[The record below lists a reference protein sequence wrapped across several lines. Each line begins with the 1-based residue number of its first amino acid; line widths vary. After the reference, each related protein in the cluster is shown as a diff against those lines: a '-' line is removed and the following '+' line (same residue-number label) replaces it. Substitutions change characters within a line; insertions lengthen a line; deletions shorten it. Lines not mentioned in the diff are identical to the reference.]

1 MKRSVSRFL
10 LFFCTF
16 VTLVASCGGGSE
28 VEATPEFNIYN
39 QSGATISAMSIEGE
53 QGTSAVRVFS
63 NSDWTA
69 SSDAV
74 WLTVAPASG
83 KSGAAQLTISYEQNV
98 SGSSRVGELTFKA
111 GSLTKTL
118 TITQPVSVTITTEI
132 PKADLLDVV
141 FANDGTAKD
150 VSEMKSTVGMVAG
163 STMVNYYNDLYGM
176 YAVHFNHGLGEAAT
190 NGYFKVDYSTN
201 TKMQNGLAD
210 GHTLEV
216 LFKIDQKSDGSKEA
230 KMFSSMNS
238 GGTGFLI
245 SAASKGTQLTFLP
258 NVSTTGSSNW
268 VWCGSGIN
276 PEPGRYYHA
285 VGVWDKAAG
294 KAFIY
299 VDGELKGTANAAGNF
314 VPASGASS
322 QWFGIGVDSDASA
335 GQSAWKGDVV
345 IARVY
350 DSALSEKQ
358 VQALYSR
365 VKKDQNIQAIS
376 ITNVSYLSPCQI
388 AKDYYYYIYGSGF
401 ASGDKVRL
409 ESLSAADTRL
419 DCTTTLISGGVKIKI
434 PAGIATDNYR
444 IVLVRGTNQY
454 PLGSTSM
461 TVVANPVNPGD
472 TKVVAHRG
480 YHTTG
485 SAENSVGALAKAQTL
500 GAYASETDVWIT
512 TDGVVMV
519 NHNASYP
526 TDPNSLRIDSSTYD
540 QLKGI
545 KLSDGESAPR
555 LIDFLTQ
562 LKKDAKMKLVIE
574 IKTQGT
580 REKNNRCVDS
590 TMALVSRYGLKDQ
603 VMYIAFDYTN
613 CLRVVAA
620 QPSADVEYL
629 NGDKTPAVVKA
640 DGLKGV
646 DYYYSN
652 FANNPTWIS
661 DAQKIGV
668 DVNVWTVDDSAMMLD
683 YIGKGVTYI
692 TTNKPDVLKGLISKP
707 YVSKN

>member
-1 MKRSVSRFL
+1 MEQTVSRL
-10 LFFCTF
+10 LLSLCVF
-16 VTLVASCGGGSE
+16 VVLVASCGKGSDA
-28 VEATPEFNIYN
+28 EATSEFNIYN

-53 QGTSAVRVFS
+53 QGTSSMRVFS
-63 NSDWTA
+63 NSDWTS
-69 SSDAV
+69 SSDAS
-74 WLTVAPASG
+74 WLTVIPASG
-83 KSGAAQLTISYEQNV
+83 KSGAAQLSISYGQNV
-98 SGSSRVGELTFKA
+98 SGSSRVGKLIFKA

-118 TITQPVSVTITTEI
+118 TVTQPVSGTITTEV

-150 VSEMKSTVGMVAG
+150 VSESKSPVDMVSG
-163 STMVNYYNDLYGM
+163 STMVNYFNDLYGM

-201 TKMQNGLAD
+201 TKIQKGLAD
-210 GHTLEV
+210 GHSLEV

-245 SAASKGTQLTFLP
+245 SSASKGTQLTFLP

-285 VGVWDKAAG
+285 VGVWDKTIG
-294 KAFIY
+294 KAYIY
-299 VDGELKGTANAAGNF
+299 VDGELKGTADASGNF
-314 VPASGASS
+314 VPASGTAS
-322 QWFGIGVDSDASA
+322 QWFGIGVDSDAST
-335 GQSAWKGDVV
+335 GQSAWQGDVV

-350 DSALSEKQ
+350 DAALSAKQ
-358 VQALYSR
+358 VEALYSK
-365 VKKDQNIQAIS
+365 VKKEQNGQVIS
-376 ITNVSYLSPCQI
+376 ISSLSYLSPCQI
-388 AKDYYYYIYGSGF
+388 AKDYYYYIYGYGF
-401 ASGDKVRL
+401 AAGDKVRL
-409 ESLSAADTRL
+409 ESLSNADTRL
-419 DCTTTLISGGVKIKI
+419 DCTTTLTTGGVKMKI
-434 PAGIATDNYR
+434 PSGIATDTYR
-444 IVLVRGTNQY
+444 MVLVRGTNQY

-461 TVVANPVNPGD
+461 KVVSSPVNPGD

-545 KLSDGESAPR
+545 TLSDGEKVPR
-555 LIDFLTQ
+555 FIDFLNQ
-562 LKKDAKMKLVIE
+562 LKKDTKMKLVIE
-574 IKTQGT
+574 IKTQGS

-620 QPSADVEYL
+620 QPAADVEYL
-629 NGDKTPAVVKA
+629 NGDKTPSEVKA
-640 DGLKGV
+640 DGLKGI

-652 FANNPTWIS
+652 FVKNPTWIS

-668 DVNVWTVDDSAMMLD
+668 DVNVWTVDDSATMLD
-683 YIGKGVTYI
+683 YIGQGVTYI
-692 TTNKPDVLKGLISKP
+692 TTNKPDVLKGLVSKP
-707 YVSKN
+707 FVSKN